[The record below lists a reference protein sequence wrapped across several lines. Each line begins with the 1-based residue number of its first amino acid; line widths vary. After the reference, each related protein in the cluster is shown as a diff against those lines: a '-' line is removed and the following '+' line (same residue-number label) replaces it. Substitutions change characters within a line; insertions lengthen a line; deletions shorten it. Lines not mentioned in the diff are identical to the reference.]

1 MTSNK
6 CAPVAP
12 RGSLNDAQTRQHWI
26 DFDAATDDPKA
37 TAAAMQRLLD
47 DELTF
52 VDAPRSSVFIADE
65 HIIF

>member
-1 MTSNK
+1 MTHKPDSTGSTSTQQ
-6 CAPVAP
+6 PMIP
-12 RGSLNDAQTRQHWI
+12 RPR
-26 DFDAATDDPKA
+26 PRR
-37 TAAAMQRLLD
+37 QRLLD